1 MEVPLFFGDTQI
13 TLQHSVV
20 EVEKLKKTLHLS
32 SRFNTIPACDGQK
45 DGHTMTAYTALA

>member
-45 DGHTMTAYTALA
+45 DIHTMTAYTALA